1 MKLFMSDKKSTQK
14 KSGKENRKRKMKC
27 TTCEFYNYEDD
38 YCMERDIE
46 NCSRQNNVNFSK
58 CDSYLVKNKLVMF

>member
-1 MKLFMSDKKSTQK
+1 MSEKQK
-14 KSGKENRKRKMKC
+14 KSNKKNDKRKIKC
-27 TTCEFYNYEDD
+27 RQCEFYSYEDD

-58 CDSYLVKNKLVMF
+58 CSDYLVKDKLVMF